1 MEVANTRT
9 MQSGTSAWR
18 GLNETHFHRRIVGT
32 DSLTRRDI
40 RRREQRPT
48 RQKPLVGVLIFFLR
62 STTEL
67 VYWRYTANYAAV
79 KIRPVRVLF
88 LRTRF
93 DRNARRFQ
101 RVTRKSDLPCYSHTM
116 LMKNSRRECPSFLR
130 LELLDMITYIVNSDD
145 FYISKPYAYDLLRI
159 SISEFWTDI
168 AV

>member
-1 MEVANTRT
+1 MSINVVGRGLEFVNTCARAIERTNVHTHAVHHEDEVEVANTRT

-67 VYWRYTANYAAV
+67 VYRRYTANYAAV

-93 DRNARRFQ
+93 DRKTRRFQ
-101 RVTRKSDLPCYSHTM
+101 RVSRKSDFRVTPIIC
-116 LMKNSRRECPSFLR
+116 
-130 LELLDMITYIVNSDD
+130 
-145 FYISKPYAYDLLRI
+145 
-159 SISEFWTDI
+159 
-168 AV
+168 

>member
-1 MEVANTRT
+1 MNTCARASERTNVHTHAVHHEDEVEVANTRT

-79 KIRPVRVLF
+79 KIRPVRVLL

-101 RVTRKSDLPCYSHTM
+101 RVTRKSDLP
-116 LMKNSRRECPSFLR
+116 
-130 LELLDMITYIVNSDD
+130 LL
-145 FYISKPYAYDLLRI
+145 FPYYAN
-159 SISEFWTDI
+159 EK
-168 AV
+168 